1 MDRRLQALAGCQR
14 KTLSVI
20 VIISEENEMASGGM
34 RRGAKVP
41 TRSLILNEVERL
53 IVRKGVYGFTLRDVA
68 APLGVQPPAIYK
80 HFESRDDVLIELSRR
95 FIDGLSRQFAPSRRA
110 GADPAAVL
118 KRRLD
123 EFVDFHLNNPAYV
136 RLSLIDFATPEG
148 GVEYLS
154 LASGGPIHETPHSGP
169 LAVMHRHLAALLDAG
184 RETRQFRAV
193 MPVDFYRIVKS
204 VLLIR
209 LVFPD
214 DALLTGKPSPAQVA
228 EVKAALWDL
237 ARRHLAHQGDVK
249 TRKAVRRRL

>member
-1 MDRRLQALAGCQR
+1 
-14 KTLSVI
+14 
-20 VIISEENEMASGGM
+20 MASSGT

-110 GADPAAVL
+110 GADPAVVL

-148 GVEYLS
+148 GMEYLS

-169 LAVMHRHLAALLDAG
+169 LAVMHRHLAALLERRPRDSAVPRGDAHRFLQNREVCAVDPARLSG
-184 RETRQFRAV
+184 RRAAHRQAFAG
-193 MPVDFYRIVKS
+193 P
-204 VLLIR
+204 
-209 LVFPD
+209 
-214 DALLTGKPSPAQVA
+214 GC
-228 EVKAALWDL
+228 
-237 ARRHLAHQGDVK
+237 GG
-249 TRKAVRRRL
+249 

>member
-1 MDRRLQALAGCQR
+1 
-14 KTLSVI
+14 
-20 VIISEENEMASGGM
+20 MASGGT
-34 RRGAKVP
+34 RRGAKLP

-95 FIDGLSRQFAPSRRA
+95 FIDGLSRQFAPPRRA
-110 GADPAAVL
+110 GADPAVVL

-123 EFVDFHLNNPAYV
+123 EFVDFHLSNPAYV
-136 RLSLIDFATPEG
+136 RLSLTDFATPEG

-154 LASGGPIHETPHSGP
+154 LASGVPINETPHAGP
-169 LAVMHRHLAALLDAG
+169 LAVMHRHLRALLDAG
-184 RETRQFRAV
+184 RETHQFRAV
-193 MPVDFYRIVKS
+193 MSVDFYRIVKS

-214 DALLTGKPSPAQVA
+214 DALLTRKPSLAQVA

-237 ARRHLAHQGDVK
+237 ACRYLAHQEDVK
-249 TRKAVRRRL
+249 TLKAVRRRP

>member
-1 MDRRLQALAGCQR
+1 
-14 KTLSVI
+14 
-20 VIISEENEMASGGM
+20 MASGK
-34 RRGAKVP
+34 RRAAKVP

-80 HFESRDDVLIELSRR
+80 HFESRDDVFIELSRR
-95 FIDGLSRQFAPSRRA
+95 FIDGLSQQFAPAPRA
-110 GADPAAVL
+110 GAHPALVL

-148 GVEYLS
+148 GMEYLS
-154 LASGGPIHETPHSGP
+154 LAAGGPIHETLHSGP
-169 LAVMHRHLAALLDAG
+169 LAVMHRHLAALLEAG
-184 RETRQFRAV
+184 RDTHQFRAV
-193 MPVDFYRIVKS
+193 LPLDFYRIMKS

-214 DALLTGKPSPAQVA
+214 DALLTGKPSPAQIA
-228 EVKAALWDL
+228 EVKAALWDI
-237 ARRHLAHQGDVK
+237 ARRYLAHHADVK
-249 TRKAVRRRL
+249 TMQRAPRRR